1 MESMEEKREVQD
13 AATQTPELLEFPQP
27 IQRAA
32 SSSSTSTLMR
42 ESTEQEPGA
51 IPAINVSEAAARM
64 QPVTIASVNRYH
76 GPGSDDAQ
84 DSAYSE
90 TRADWMDFGA
100 D

>member
-1 MESMEEKREVQD
+1 MESMEEKREAQD
-13 AATQTPELLEFPQP
+13 AATQTPDLLEFPQP

-42 ESTEQEPGA
+42 ESTEQERGA
-51 IPAINVSEAAARM
+51 IPTNNVSQAASRM
-64 QPVTIASVNRYH
+64 QPVTIASVNRKH
-76 GPGSDDAQ
+76 GLGSDDAP

-90 TRADWMDFGA
+90 TRADWMDFRA